1 MSRRIAREMAMKI
14 AFAHVFGGGGAYGDI
29 LELSGYAPEYSE
41 EDRNFAL
48 EIVDGVDANVDELDH
63 YIGLCSNEWSVD
75 RMPSVDLSILRI
87 AAYEILFSGTSSG
100 IAINEAVELA
110 KQFGGD
116 KSPGF
121 VNGVLGGLVRAY
133 EKGIIAPT
141 GGPEPKAQETCGQE

>member
-14 AFAHVFGGGGAYGDI
+14 AFAHVFGGGGAYGDM
-29 LELSGYAPEYSE
+29 LELSGYEAAYSPE
-41 EDRNFAL
+41 DKRFAL
-48 EIVDGVDANVDELDH
+48 EIVNGVEANKDELDH

-110 KQFGGD
+110 KQFGGER
-116 KSPGF
+116 SPGF
-121 VNGVLGGLVRAY
+121 VNGVLGGIARAY
-133 EKGIIAPT
+133 EKGAIVPNGEAAEQAI
-141 GGPEPKAQETCGQE
+141 EEE